1 MSTTLHDEFD
11 VIAPTEEEKA
21 LARDSSRQL
30 ASEIKAGRGF
40 RLQVENGKLGRPMA
54 IPPAAAKLLL
64 DILTE
69 MSKGNAI
76 TLIPVHAE
84 LTTVQAAEV
93 LNVSRP
99 HLIKLL
105 DRGDIPHHKVGT
117 HRRVRFLDLMAYK
130 KKQDEARRQALTE
143 LTALD
148 QEYGIEE

>member
-54 IPPAAAKLLL
+54 IPAAAAKLLL

-105 DRGDIPHHKVGT
+105 DRGDLPHHKVGT

>member
-1 MSTTLHDEFD
+1 MSTALHDEFD

-54 IPPAAAKLLL
+54 IPPAAVKLLL

-69 MSKGNAI
+69 MSKGNAV

-117 HRRVRFLDLMAYK
+117 HRRVRFLELMAYK
-130 KKQDEARRQALTE
+130 KKKDEARRQALTE

-148 QEYGIEE
+148 QECGIEE